1 MSLYLFMYNFIKYRL
16 KNIINVNNCD
26 WKNIYEYI
34 NDKWVKNNINNLKIY
49 GTLRRFW
56 NL

>member
-16 KNIINVNNCD
+16 KNRINVNNYD

-34 NDKWVKNNINNLKIY
+34 NDKWVKKI
-49 GTLRRFW
+49 
-56 NL
+56 

>member
-34 NDKWVKNNINNLKIY
+34 NDKWIKKYNNNLKIY
-49 GTLRRFW
+49 GTLRRF
-56 NL
+56 